1 MKKAAL
7 YCRVS
12 TLNHGQSVDMQ
23 LNDLRKLAEQRG
35 FQVVREYCDLCY
47 FIGQEFECDE
57 PVQAC
62 VFGFVDDTHPT
73 ATELFQDAKVRDC
86 LAEEC
91 LGVNHFAG

>member
-1 MKKAAL
+1 
-7 YCRVS
+7 V
-12 TLNHGQSVDMQ
+12 T
-23 LNDLRKLAEQRG
+23 
-35 FQVVREYCDLCY
+35 FCY

-91 LGVNHFAG
+91 LGVDHFAG